1 MSPRVP
7 FSFIVCRVLGRSI
20 CPFGSR
26 FTPRFGRN
34 SDTRERPPRWADV
47 TWCRERVPAMGV
59 MRQTG
64 VERP

>member
-20 CPFGSR
+20 CPFASR

-34 SDTRERPPRWADV
+34 SDTQERPPRWAGA
-47 TWCRERVPAMGV
+47 TSGRERVLATSV
-59 MRQTG
+59 IRQTG
-64 VERP
+64 VEHS